1 MVIQLSSLERWLS
14 LLAVYNR
21 KAAAATT
28 TIITTTTT
36 QAENKYKEKLNQSKN
51 WIVEKVSFAYSINY
65 RHSEL
70 VSRRSQTHS

>member
-21 KAAAATT
+21 KAAAATTT

-51 WIVEKVSFAYSINY
+51 WIVEKVSFASSINY
-65 RHSEL
+65 SE
-70 VSRRSQTHS
+70 

>member
-21 KAAAATT
+21 KAAAA
-28 TIITTTTT
+28 TTTTT

-51 WIVEKVSFAYSINY
+51 WIVEKVSFASSTNY